1 MRKAREESNK
11 KELAASS
18 SASQKVG
25 QSHVNKTTS
34 LPVKDHTRNPPPRM
48 DYNNQHATDRS
59 GPQKPFSSDK
69 GTSNHQNIGHRED
82 KFNLRM
88 NSSSNQRL
96 QHETYRDQST
106 NVHHPHPVTQPLAK
120 DLNKSQ
126 QRDDLKPQQS
136 ILNDYH
142 QQRPEVQ
149 FQPSIHM
156 DNNMRSQ
163 QLTERNIPNDVKP
176 LLSALSQDGI
186 REVHDAIVD
195 PILALPP
202 GETPASMFR
211 KRASLGKIPLQQDV
225 AHYISPTVG
234 ASSGF
239 RIEERLAQYADINL
253 SGLPLH
259 RDSYE
264 SGARRS
270 ISPIVID
277 HSVRATVLE
286 PIVFEYNHLPE
297 KRNCAALKLEKPKI
311 IDYAHAKRSRMEETL
326 KVPTTAAAIKPA
338 LKVFAEKT
346 VEVDVSKPAT
356 PEKKPVEAS
365 PVKAAPPVQLFPSAA
380 AIEEKEL
387 QLVKQQSKVLPNPD
401 AES

>member
-11 KELAASS
+11 KELTASS

-48 DYNNQHATDRS
+48 DYDNQHATDRS

-69 GTSNHQNIGHRED
+69 DTSNHQNDGHRED
-82 KFNLRM
+82 KFNSRM

-106 NVHHPHPVTQPLAK
+106 NVHHPHPVTQPLPK
-120 DLNKSQ
+120 DLKKSQ
-126 QRDDLKPQQS
+126 QRDDVKPQQS

-142 QQRPEVQ
+142 QQRPVVQ
-149 FQPSIHM
+149 CLPSIHM
-156 DNNMRSQ
+156 DNNMHSH

-186 REVHDAIVD
+186 REVHDATVD
-195 PILALPP
+195 PTLALPP

-225 AHYISPTVG
+225 APYNSSTIG

-259 RDSYE
+259 RDSY
-264 SGARRS
+264 ARRS

-286 PIVFEYNHLPE
+286 PIVFEYNHRPE
-297 KRNCAALKLEKPKI
+297 KRNCAALRIEEPKI
-311 IDYAHAKRSRMEETL
+311 IDYAHAKRARETL
-326 KVPTTAAAIKPA
+326 KVPTPAAAAAAIKPA
-338 LKVFAEKT
+338 LKVLAEKT
-346 VEVDVSKPAT
+346 VEVVSNPAT
-356 PEKKPVEAS
+356 PEKKSVEAS

-387 QLVKQQSKVLPNPD
+387 QLAKQQPKVLPNPV